1 MNRPIRKVAAAL
13 GILLAAIFL
22 NLNFVQVVKGDSYR
36 NNSANRRV
44 LLTEYSEPRGQM
56 IVGGSA
62 IASSKATDDQLK
74 YLRVYSNGPSY
85 APVTGYYS
93 YVYDKSQLELYEDA
107 VLSGSDSRLFG
118 KKLSDLLT
126 GRNPKGGSIELTMN
140 KAAQQAAYSA
150 MASAGAI
157 GGVVA
162 LDPTT
167 GGILAAVSTPSWDP
181 NKLASHSWK
190 VQTDYWDT
198 IDPNKY
204 PEGPMLNRAFEAT
217 YPAGSTFKIVVSA
230 AALKTGIKPNQKVDA
245 PQYYWPNGGGSGP
258 CPANDSGPCI
268 HNFTTSAGPEECL
281 PGSSQAPLIYAFA
294 KSCNTAF
301 ASLAVEDLKVDELAA
316 QAQAFGMDGAQLEI
330 PMGVSTSTIGPL
342 SDLNNDPT
350 ALGQTAFGQRNVRV
364 TVLQDAMFGAA
375 VANDGSLM
383 TPYIVSKELAPNLST
398 LSVTVPKQQ
407 SQAMTPE
414 VAGELQDMMRQVVIA
429 PEGTGSGANITDM
442 PGVEVAGKTGT
453 ADTGFTSATKSEP
466 VSWFTGY
473 AMQDG
478 QPKIALAVA
487 IENSNELKLGGAV
500 QSSAQASSQVAKAVM
515 EAYLRSGKIG

>member
-1 MNRPIRKVAAAL
+1 MNRPIRKVAVAL
-13 GILLAAIFL
+13 GLLLAAIFL
-22 NLNFVQVVKGDSYR
+22 NLNFVQVVKGDGYR
-36 NNSANRRV
+36 NNAENRRV

-56 IVGGSA
+56 IVSGAA

-74 YLRVYSNGPSY
+74 YLRVYSDGPSY

-93 YVYDKSQLELYEDA
+93 YVYGRSELEASENA

-118 KKLSDLLT
+118 NKLSELLT
-126 GRNPKGGSIELTMN
+126 GRNPKGGSIELTLN
-140 KAAQQAAYSA
+140 KDAQQAAYKA
-150 MASAGAI
+150 MASAGAV
-157 GGVVA
+157 GAVVA

-167 GGILAAVSTPSWDP
+167 GGILSAVSTPSWDP
-181 NKLASHSWK
+181 NKLASHNPG
-190 VQTDYWDT
+190 VQTDYWST

-204 PEGPMLNRAFEAT
+204 PLGPMLNRAFDAT
-217 YPAGSTFKIVVSA
+217 YPAGSTFKIIVSA
-230 AALKTGIKPNQKVDA
+230 AALKAGVAKPDQKINA
-245 PQYYWPNGGGSGP
+245 PQYYWPNGGSGP
-258 CPANDSGPCI
+258 CPANDSGGCI
-268 HNFTTSAGPEECL
+268 HNFTTSAGPEQCL
-281 PGSSQAPLIYAFA
+281 PGSDQATLTYAFA

-301 ASLAVEDLKVDELAA
+301 ASLAVDDLTVQELAD
-316 QAQAFGMDGAQLEI
+316 QAQAFGLDGAQLQI
-330 PMGVSTSTIGPL
+330 PMTVSESTIGPL
-342 SDLNNDPT
+342 DELKSDPV

-364 TVLQDAMFGAA
+364 TVLQDAMLAAA

-383 TPYIVSKELAPNLST
+383 APYTVSKELAPNLST

-414 VAGELQDMMRQVVIA
+414 VAQQLQDMMRQVVIA
-429 PEGTGSGANITDM
+429 PEGTGSGANITDIA
-442 PGVEVAGKTGT
+442 GVEVAGKTGT
-453 ADTGFTSATKSEP
+453 ADTGFTSASKSEP

-500 QSSAQASSQVAKAVM
+500 QSTAQASSQVAKAVM